1 MKKILATTLAF
12 VLLSTVFFVSKV
24 PVRAAEDTTTTGKFL
39 SENRSKPKI
48 VVLTAEEDN
57 SDTLKTFGTA
67 VKIFS
72 EGKDKRG
79 EFYFA
84 EDNPVGGGK
93 GMLMYAKTMDD
104 GIPTR
109 PEIYIIADTHS
120 AYSYSGKWYTL
131 NKNDKEWQELNY
143 DKYGG
148 ELPSGFDGYIYIP
161 FDAIT
166 QVPLQETS
174 KVKGYSVLL
183 SRNGE
188 YTNGDYITFGQPII
202 VTSEGI
208 PNAKSIN
215 CDGKEY
221 VYFATTTGTFLS
233 ATRSMPSPIVNFT
246 AEADNSDTLKTFGT
260 AVKIISAGEQRGEFY
275 FANNDPVGG
284 GKGMLMYAKTMDD
297 GIPTRPE
304 IYIIADTH
312 SAYSYSG
319 KWYTLNKN
327 DKEWQEL
334 NYDKYGGELPSGFDG
349 YIYIP
354 FDAITQVP
362 LQETSK
368 VKGYS
373 VLLSRNGEY
382 TNGDYITF
390 GQPIIVTS
398 EGIPNAEKI
407 DCGDWAYYY
416 FGKKAPQY
424 NGTITEA
431 VAMDY
436 DLNFNASDPTIP
448 FDEENGIYPISGNHY
463 KKRVR
468 PAIDSSGFKLGSAF
482 KFTTLTYTNEKGSC
496 ALNDPIYIK
505 VKENNTA
512 AHGMMLYVKTE
523 NDGDPYGIQV
533 YIEKTQG
540 GSSEYVAQWRGSA
553 YALKRGGSAWE
564 SVGFDSNYGP
574 VLESGFEGYVY
585 FPFVRGFE
593 VFDNKAINSYALH
606 LTAGNDD
613 EGQAIYKE
621 GRSIIVSK
629 PIAITSNLGDN
640 PPSPEML
647 KFGNE
652 TKSYFTE
659 SAPKVLGDANG
670 DKTTDIRDLVR
681 LKTVLAGLS
690 EETENAD
697 VDNNGVID
705 SFDLAALRKILLGIL
720 G

>member
-24 PVRAAEDTTTTGKFL
+24 PVRAAEGTTTGTFL
-39 SENRSKPKI
+39 SATRSIPERTNKVTYKTDNSNVSKTFGTALKITPGNPGLLFFAESNPISGGKGMLMYAKTEADDKTTTPMFYITGENNLNAEANKDGKWYILTENDKSWQEKTYSNYGCELEPGFEGYIYIPFSNYSKLDDTVKITGYNLYLLKGGSYENNNITLGQPIIVTSEGIPNAKSINCDGTEYVYFAVTTGTFLSATRSMPDPI
-48 VVLTAEEDN
+48 FYFTAEADN

-67 VKIFS
+67 VKIIS
-72 EGKDKRG
+72 DAEQRG
-79 EFYFA
+79 QFYFA
-84 EDNPVGGGK
+84 DNNPVGGGK
-93 GMLMYAKTMDD
+93 GMLMYAKTMND
-104 GIPTR
+104 GIATR
-109 PEIYIIADTHS
+109 PQIYIIADTGV
-120 AYSYSGKWYTL
+120 AYSYSGIWYTL
-131 NKNDKEWQELNY
+131 NKNDEEWQELNY
-143 DKYGG
+143 DQYGG

-166 QVPLQETS
+166 QIPLQETS
-174 KVKGYSVLL
+174 KVKGYSVQLL
-183 SRNGE
+183 RNGT
-188 YTNGDYITFGQPII
+188 YTDGDYIT
-202 VTSEGI
+202 
-208 PNAKSIN
+208 
-215 CDGKEY
+215 
-221 VYFATTTGTFLS
+221 L
-233 ATRSMPSPIVNFT
+233 
-246 AEADNSDTLKTFGT
+246 
-260 AVKIISAGEQRGEFY
+260 
-275 FANNDPVGG
+275 
-284 GKGMLMYAKTMDD
+284 
-297 GIPTRPE
+297 
-304 IYIIADTH
+304 
-312 SAYSYSG
+312 
-319 KWYTLNKN
+319 
-327 DKEWQEL
+327 
-334 NYDKYGGELPSGFDG
+334 
-349 YIYIP
+349 
-354 FDAITQVP
+354 
-362 LQETSK
+362 
-368 VKGYS
+368 
-373 VLLSRNGEY
+373 
-382 TNGDYITF
+382 

-407 DCGDWAYYY
+407 ECGDWAYYY

-424 NGTITEA
+424 NGMITEA

-448 FDEENGIYPISGNHY
+448 FDKENGIYPISGNHY

-482 KFTTLTYTNEKGSC
+482 KFTTLTYTNEQGSC

-505 VKENNTA
+505 VKENDIA

-523 NDGDPYGIQV
+523 NDGKPYGIQV
-533 YIEKTQG
+533 YINGKYQY
-540 GSSEYVAQWRGSA
+540 SGSA
-553 YALKRGGSAWE
+553 YALKRGGSTWE
-564 SVGFDSNYGP
+564 SVGFASQYGP

-585 FPFVRGFE
+585 FPFVGGFAE
-593 VFDNKAINSYALH
+593 LDNKPIDTYNLY
-606 LTAGNDD
+606 LTAGNNS
-613 EGQAIYKE
+613 EGQAIYEE

-629 PIAITSNLGDN
+629 PVAITSDLGDN

>member
-1 MKKILATTLAF
+1 MVDNEKILATTLAF

-39 SENRSKPKI
+39 SATRSMPSPI
-48 VVLTAEEDN
+48 VGFTAEADN

-67 VKIFS
+67 VKIIS
-72 EGKDKRG
+72 DGENRG

-84 EDNPVGGGK
+84 YNNPVGGGK

-104 GIPTR
+104 GIATKPQ
-109 PEIYIIADTHS
+109 IYIIADTNS
-120 AYSYSGKWYTL
+120 AYSYYGKWYTL
-131 NKNDKEWQELNY
+131 NKNDEKWQELNY
-143 DKYGG
+143 DNYGG

-166 QVPLQETS
+166 QVPLQKTS
-174 KVKGYSVLL
+174 KVKGYSVQLL
-183 SRNGE
+183 RNGT
-188 YTNGDYITFGQPII
+188 YTD
-202 VTSEGI
+202 
-208 PNAKSIN
+208 
-215 CDGKEY
+215 
-221 VYFATTTGTFLS
+221 
-233 ATRSMPSPIVNFT
+233 
-246 AEADNSDTLKTFGT
+246 
-260 AVKIISAGEQRGEFY
+260 
-275 FANNDPVGG
+275 
-284 GKGMLMYAKTMDD
+284 
-297 GIPTRPE
+297 
-304 IYIIADTH
+304 
-312 SAYSYSG
+312 
-319 KWYTLNKN
+319 
-327 DKEWQEL
+327 
-334 NYDKYGGELPSGFDG
+334 
-349 YIYIP
+349 
-354 FDAITQVP
+354 
-362 LQETSK
+362 
-368 VKGYS
+368 
-373 VLLSRNGEY
+373 
-382 TNGDYITF
+382 GDYITF

-407 DCGDWAYYY
+407 DCGDWVYYY

-424 NGTITEA
+424 NGPITEA
-431 VAMDY
+431 AAMDY

-448 FDEENGIYPISGNHY
+448 FDKENGIYPISGNHY

-482 KFTTLTYTNEKGSC
+482 RFTTLAYTNEQGSC

-505 VKENNTA
+505 VKENDIA

-523 NDGDPYGIQV
+523 NDGKPYGIQV
-533 YIEKTQG
+533 YINGKYQY
-540 GSSEYVAQWRGSA
+540 SGSA

-564 SVGFDSNYGP
+564 SVGFSLQYGP

-585 FPFVRGFE
+585 FPFVGGFAE
-593 VFDNKAINSYALH
+593 LDNKPIDTYNLY
-606 LTAGNDD
+606 LTAGNNS
-613 EGQAIYKE
+613 EGQAIYEE

-629 PIAITSNLGDN
+629 PVAITSDLGDN

>member
-24 PVRAAEDTTTTGKFL
+24 PVRAAEDTTTTGTFL
-39 SENRSKPKI
+39 SATRSMPSPI
-48 VVLTAEEDN
+48 VGFTAEADN

-67 VKIFS
+67 VKIIS
-72 EGKDKRG
+72 DGENRG

-84 EDNPVGGGK
+84 YNNPVGGGK

-104 GIPTR
+104 GIATKPQ
-109 PEIYIIADTHS
+109 IYIIADTGS
-120 AYSYSGKWYTL
+120 AYSYYGKWYTL

-143 DKYGG
+143 DNYGG
-148 ELPSGFDGYIYIP
+148 ELPPGFDGYIYIP

-174 KVKGYSVLL
+174 KVKGYSVQLL
-183 SRNGE
+183 RNGT

-215 CDGKEY
+215 CNGTEY
-221 VYFATTTGTFLS
+221 VYFAVEDTTTTGTFLS
-233 ATRSMPSPIVNFT
+233 ATRSMPSPIVGFT

-260 AVKIISAGEQRGEFY
+260 AVKIISDGENRGEFY
-275 FANNDPVGG
+275 FAYNNPVGG

-297 GIPTRPE
+297 GIATKPQ
-304 IYIIADTH
+304 IYIIADTG
-312 SAYSYSG
+312 SAYSYYG

-334 NYDKYGGELPSGFDG
+334 NYDNYGGELPPGFDG

-373 VLLSRNGEY
+373 VQLLRNGTY

-407 DCGDWAYYY
+407 ECGDWAYYY

-424 NGTITEA
+424 NGMITEA

-448 FDEENGIYPISGNHY
+448 FDKENGIYPISGNHY

-505 VKENNTA
+505 VKENDIA

-523 NDGDPYGIQV
+523 NDGKPYGIQV
-533 YIEKTQG
+533 YINGKYQY
-540 GSSEYVAQWRGSA
+540 SGSA
-553 YALKRGGSAWE
+553 YALKRGSSAWE
-564 SVGFDSNYGP
+564 SVGFASQYGP

-585 FPFVRGFE
+585 FPFVGGFAE
-593 VFDNKAINSYALH
+593 LDNTAINTYALY
-606 LTAGNDD
+606 LTAGNDS
-613 EGQAIYKE
+613 EGQAIYEE

-629 PIAITSNLGDN
+629 PVAITSDLGDN

>member
-39 SENRSKPKI
+39 SATRSTPEKTNNVTYETDNSNVSKTFGTALKITPGNPGLLFFAESNPISGGKGMLMYAKTEADGKTTTPMFYITGENNLNAEANKDGKWYILTENDKSWQEKTYSNYGCELESGFEGYIYIPFSNYLKLDDTVKITGYNLYLLKGGSYENNNITLGQPIIATSDGIPNAKSINCDGTEYVYFAVEDTTTTGTFLSATRSIPYPI
-48 VVLTAEEDN
+48 VNFTAEADN

-67 VKIFS
+67 VKIIS
-72 EGKDKRG
+72 DGENRG

-84 EDNPVGGGK
+84 DNNPVGGGK

-104 GIPTR
+104 GIATKPQ
-109 PEIYIIADTHS
+109 IYIIADTNS

-131 NKNDKEWQELNY
+131 NKDDKEWQELNY

-166 QVPLQETS
+166 QQPLQKTS
-174 KVKGYSVLL
+174 KVKGYSVQLL
-183 SRNGE
+183 RNGT
-188 YTNGDYITFGQPII
+188 YTDGDYIT
-202 VTSEGI
+202 V
-208 PNAKSIN
+208 
-215 CDGKEY
+215 
-221 VYFATTTGTFLS
+221 
-233 ATRSMPSPIVNFT
+233 
-246 AEADNSDTLKTFGT
+246 
-260 AVKIISAGEQRGEFY
+260 
-275 FANNDPVGG
+275 
-284 GKGMLMYAKTMDD
+284 
-297 GIPTRPE
+297 
-304 IYIIADTH
+304 
-312 SAYSYSG
+312 
-319 KWYTLNKN
+319 
-327 DKEWQEL
+327 
-334 NYDKYGGELPSGFDG
+334 
-349 YIYIP
+349 
-354 FDAITQVP
+354 
-362 LQETSK
+362 
-368 VKGYS
+368 
-373 VLLSRNGEY
+373 
-382 TNGDYITF
+382 

-407 DCGDWAYYY
+407 DCGDWTYYY

-424 NGTITEA
+424 NGTLTEA

-448 FDEENGIYPISGNHY
+448 FDKENEIYPISGNHY

-482 KFTTLTYTNEKGSC
+482 KFTTLTYTNEQGSC

-505 VKENNTA
+505 VKENDIA

-523 NDGDPYGIQV
+523 NDGKPYGIQV
-533 YIEKTQG
+533 YINGKNQY
-540 GSSEYVAQWRGSA
+540 SGSA
-553 YALKRGGSAWE
+553 YALKRGGSTWE
-564 SVGFDSNYGP
+564 SVGFASQYGP

-585 FPFVRGFE
+585 FPFVGGFAE
-593 VFDNKAINSYALH
+593 LDNTAINTYTLY
-606 LTAGNDD
+606 LTAGNNS
-613 EGQAIYKE
+613 EGQAIYEE

-629 PIAITSNLGDN
+629 PVAITSDLGDN

-659 SAPKVLGDANG
+659 AAPKVLGDANG
-670 DKTTDIRDLVR
+670 DKTTDIRDLIH
-681 LKTVLAGLS
+681 LKSVLANLS

>member
-24 PVRAAEDTTTTGKFL
+24 PVRAAEDTTTTGTFL
-39 SENRSKPKI
+39 SATRSTPEKTI
-48 VVLTAEEDN
+48 DVTYETDN
-57 SDTLKTFGTA
+57 SNVLITFGTA
-67 VKIFS
+67 LKITP
-72 EGKDKRG
+72 GYPG
-79 EFYFA
+79 QLHFA
-84 EDNPVGGGK
+84 ESNPISGGK
-93 GMLMYAKTMDD
+93 GMLMYAKTEAD
-104 GIPTR
+104 GKTTTPMVYIAGENDLNAYAPTGTW
-109 PEIYIIADTHS
+109 YILTENGAGWEERT
-120 AYSYSGKWYTL
+120 YSNYGC
-131 NKNDKEWQELNY
+131 EL
-143 DKYGG
+143 
-148 ELPSGFDGYIYIP
+148 ESGFEGYIYIP
-161 FDAIT
+161 FSNYSTLSDTDKIT
-166 QVPLQETS
+166 
-174 KVKGYSVLL
+174 GYNLYLL
-183 SRNGE
+183 KDGSYND
-188 YTNGDYITFGQPII
+188 NNITFGQPII

-215 CDGKEY
+215 CNGTEY

-233 ATRSMPSPIVNFT
+233 ATRSMPSPIVGFT

-260 AVKIISAGEQRGEFY
+260 AVKIISDAEQRGQFY
-275 FANNDPVGG
+275 FADNNPIGG

-297 GIPTRPE
+297 GIATRPQ
-304 IYIIADTH
+304 IYIIADTN
-312 SAYSYSG
+312 SAYSYYG

-334 NYDKYGGELPSGFDG
+334 NYDSYGGELPSGFDG

-354 FDAITQVP
+354 FDAITQAP

-373 VLLSRNGEY
+373 VQLLRNGTY
-382 TNGDYITF
+382 TDGDYITL

-424 NGTITEA
+424 NGTITDA

-448 FDEENGIYPISGNHY
+448 FDKENGIYPISGNHY

-482 KFTTLTYTNEKGSC
+482 KFTTLTYTNEQGNS

-505 VKENNTA
+505 VKENDIA

-523 NDGDPYGIQV
+523 NDGKPYGIQV
-533 YIEKTQG
+533 YINGKYQY
-540 GSSEYVAQWRGSA
+540 SGSA
-553 YALKRGGSAWE
+553 YALKRGSSAWE
-564 SVGFDSNYGP
+564 SVGFASQYGP

-585 FPFVRGFE
+585 FPFVGGFAE
-593 VFDNKAINSYALH
+593 LDNTAINIYTLSF
-606 LTAGNDD
+606 TAGNSS
-613 EGQAIYKE
+613 EGQAIYEE

-629 PIAITSNLGDN
+629 PIAITSDLGDN

-670 DKTTDIRDLVR
+670 DKTTDIRDLIH
-681 LKTVLAGLS
+681 LKNVLAHLS

-697 VDNNGVID
+697 VDNNGAID

>member
-24 PVRAAEDTTTTGKFL
+24 PVRAAEDTTTTGTFL
-39 SENRSKPKI
+39 SATRSMPSPI
-48 VVLTAEEDN
+48 VGFTAEADN

-67 VKIFS
+67 VKIIS
-72 EGKDKRG
+72 DGENRG

-84 EDNPVGGGK
+84 YNNPVGGGK

-104 GIPTR
+104 GIATKPQ
-109 PEIYIIADTHS
+109 IYIIADTNS
-120 AYSYSGKWYTL
+120 AYSYYGKWYTL
-131 NKNDKEWQELNY
+131 NKNDEKWQELNY
-143 DKYGG
+143 DNYGG

-174 KVKGYSVLL
+174 KVKGYSVYL
-183 SRNGE
+183 SRNGKST
-188 YTNGDYITFGQPII
+188 YGDYITFGQPII

-215 CDGKEY
+215 CDGTEY
-221 VYFATTTGTFLS
+221 VYFATTTGKFLS
-233 ATRSMPSPIVNFT
+233 ETKSMPKIVGLT
-246 AEADNSDTLKTFGT
+246 AEEDNSDTLKTFGT
-260 AVKIISAGEQRGEFY
+260 AVKIISDGENRGEFY
-275 FANNDPVGG
+275 FAYNNPVGG

-297 GIPTRPE
+297 GIATKPQ
-304 IYIIADTH
+304 IYIIADTN
-312 SAYSYSG
+312 SAYSYYG

-327 DKEWQEL
+327 DEKWQEL
-334 NYDKYGGELPSGFDG
+334 NYDNYGGELPSGFDG

-373 VLLSRNGEY
+373 VYLSRNGKSTY
-382 TNGDYITF
+382 GDYITF

-407 DCGDWAYYY
+407 ECGDWAYYY

-424 NGTITEA
+424 NGMITEA

-448 FDEENGIYPISGNHY
+448 FDKENGIYPISGNHY

-482 KFTTLTYTNEKGSC
+482 KFTTLTYTNEQGSC

-505 VKENNTA
+505 VKENDIA

-523 NDGDPYGIQV
+523 NDGKPYGIQV
-533 YIEKTQG
+533 YINGKYQY
-540 GSSEYVAQWRGSA
+540 SGSA
-553 YALKRGGSAWE
+553 YALKRGGSTWE
-564 SVGFDSNYGP
+564 SVGFASQYGP

-585 FPFVRGFE
+585 FPFVGGFAE
-593 VFDNKAINSYALH
+593 LDNTAINTYTLY
-606 LTAGNDD
+606 LTAGNNS
-613 EGQAIYKE
+613 EGQAIYEE

-629 PIAITSNLGDN
+629 PVAITSDLGDN

>member
-24 PVRAAEDTTTTGKFL
+24 PVRAAEGTTTGTFL
-39 SENRSKPKI
+39 SATRSIPERTNKVTYKTDNSNVSKTFGTALKITPGNPGLLFFAESNPISGGKGMLMYAKTEADDKTTTPMFYITGENNLNAEANKDGKWYILTENDKSWQEKTYSNYGCELEPGFDGYIYIPFSNYSKLDDTVKITGYNLYLLKGGSYENNNITLGQPIIVTSEGIPNAKSINCDGTEYVYFAVTTGTFLSATRSMPDPI
-48 VVLTAEEDN
+48 FYFTAEVDN

-67 VKIFS
+67 VKIIS
-72 EGKDKRG
+72 DAEQRG
-79 EFYFA
+79 QFYFA
-84 EDNPVGGGK
+84 DNNPVGGGK
-93 GMLMYAKTMDD
+93 GMLMYAKTMND
-104 GIPTR
+104 GIATR
-109 PEIYIIADTHS
+109 PQIYIIADTGV
-120 AYSYSGKWYTL
+120 AYSYSGIWYTL
-131 NKNDKEWQELNY
+131 NKNDEEWQELNY
-143 DKYGG
+143 DQYGG

-166 QVPLQETS
+166 QIPLQKTS
-174 KVKGYSVLL
+174 KVKGYSVQLL
-183 SRNGE
+183 RNGT
-188 YTNGDYITFGQPII
+188 YTDGDYIT
-202 VTSEGI
+202 
-208 PNAKSIN
+208 
-215 CDGKEY
+215 
-221 VYFATTTGTFLS
+221 L
-233 ATRSMPSPIVNFT
+233 
-246 AEADNSDTLKTFGT
+246 
-260 AVKIISAGEQRGEFY
+260 
-275 FANNDPVGG
+275 
-284 GKGMLMYAKTMDD
+284 
-297 GIPTRPE
+297 
-304 IYIIADTH
+304 
-312 SAYSYSG
+312 
-319 KWYTLNKN
+319 
-327 DKEWQEL
+327 
-334 NYDKYGGELPSGFDG
+334 
-349 YIYIP
+349 
-354 FDAITQVP
+354 
-362 LQETSK
+362 
-368 VKGYS
+368 
-373 VLLSRNGEY
+373 
-382 TNGDYITF
+382 

-407 DCGDWAYYY
+407 DCGDWVYYY

-424 NGTITEA
+424 NGMITEA

-448 FDEENGIYPISGNHY
+448 FDKENEIYPISGNHY

-482 KFTTLTYTNEKGSC
+482 KFTTLTYTNEQGSC

-505 VKENNTA
+505 VKKNDIA

-523 NDGDPYGIQV
+523 NNGKPYGIQV
-533 YIEKTQG
+533 YINGKYQY
-540 GSSEYVAQWRGSA
+540 SGSA
-553 YALKRGGSAWE
+553 YALKRGGSTWE
-564 SVGFDSNYGP
+564 NVGFASQYGP

-585 FPFVRGFE
+585 FPFVGGFAE
-593 VFDNKAINSYALH
+593 LDNKPIYTYNLY
-606 LTAGNDD
+606 LTAGNNS
-613 EGQAIYKE
+613 EGQAIYEE

-629 PIAITSNLGDN
+629 PVAITSDLGDN

-705 SFDLAALRKILLGIL
+705 SFDLVALRKILLGIL

>member
-24 PVRAAEDTTTTGKFL
+24 PVRAAEDTTTGTFL
-39 SENRSKPKI
+39 SATRSIPERTNNVTYK
-48 VVLTAEEDN
+48 TDN
-57 SDTLKTFGTA
+57 SNVSKTFGTA
-67 VKIFS
+67 LKITSGGS
-72 EGKDKRG
+72 EAG
-79 EFYFA
+79 ELLFA
-84 EDNPVGGGK
+84 ERDPKSGGK
-93 GMLMYAKTMDD
+93 GMLMYAKTEAD
-104 GIPTR
+104 GKTTTPMV
-109 PEIYIIADTHS
+109 YIAGENGFNAPASISGYWYILTENSTGWEKRD
-120 AYSYSGKWYTL
+120 YSYYGC
-131 NKNDKEWQELNY
+131 EL
-143 DKYGG
+143 
-148 ELPSGFDGYIYIP
+148 ESGFEGYIYIP
-161 FDAIT
+161 FSNYSTLSDTVKIT
-166 QVPLQETS
+166 
-174 KVKGYSVLL
+174 GYNLYLL
-183 SRNGE
+183 KDGIYND
-188 YTNGDYITFGQPII
+188 NNITFGQPII

-215 CDGKEY
+215 CDGTEY
-221 VYFATTTGTFLS
+221 VYFAVTTGTFLS

-260 AVKIISAGEQRGEFY
+260 AVKIISDAEQRGQFY
-275 FANNDPVGG
+275 FADNNPVGG

-297 GIPTRPE
+297 GIATKPQ
-304 IYIIADTH
+304 IYIIADTN
-312 SAYSYSG
+312 SAYSYCG

-327 DKEWQEL
+327 DEEWQEL
-334 NYDKYGGELPSGFDG
+334 NYDQYGGELPSGFDG

-362 LQETSK
+362 LQETSR

-373 VLLSRNGEY
+373 VQLLRNGTY
-382 TNGDYITF
+382 TDGDYITF

-407 DCGDWAYYY
+407 DCGDWVYYY

-424 NGTITEA
+424 NGPITEA
-431 VAMDY
+431 AAMDY
-436 DLNFNASDPTIP
+436 DLNFNASDSTIP
-448 FDEENGIYPISGNHY
+448 FDKENGIYPISGNHY

-482 KFTTLTYTNEKGSC
+482 RFTTLAYTNEQGSC

-505 VKENNTA
+505 VKENNIA

-523 NDGDPYGIQV
+523 NDGKPYGIQV
-533 YIEKTQG
+533 YINGKYQY
-540 GSSEYVAQWRGSA
+540 SGSA

-564 SVGFDSNYGP
+564 SVGFSLQYGP

-585 FPFVRGFE
+585 FPFVGGFAE
-593 VFDNKAINSYALH
+593 LDNKPIDTYNLY
-606 LTAGNDD
+606 LTAGNNS
-613 EGQAIYKE
+613 EGQAIYEE

-629 PIAITSNLGDN
+629 PVAITSDLGDN

>member
-24 PVRAAEDTTTTGKFL
+24 PVRAAEDTTTTGTFL
-39 SENRSKPKI
+39 SATRSMPSPI
-48 VVLTAEEDN
+48 VGLTAEADN

-67 VKIFS
+67 VKIIS
-72 EGKDKRG
+72 DREKRG

-84 EDNPVGGGK
+84 DNDPVGGGK
-93 GMLMYAKTMDD
+93 GMLMYAKTMND
-104 GIPTR
+104 GIATR
-109 PEIYIIADTHS
+109 PQIYIIADTNS
-120 AYSYSGKWYTL
+120 AYSYYGKWYTL
-131 NKNDKEWQELNY
+131 NKNDEKWQELNY
-143 DKYGG
+143 DNYGG

-166 QVPLQETS
+166 QAPLQETS
-174 KVKGYSVLL
+174 KVKGYSVQLL
-183 SRNGE
+183 RNGT
-188 YTNGDYITFGQPII
+188 YTD
-202 VTSEGI
+202 
-208 PNAKSIN
+208 
-215 CDGKEY
+215 
-221 VYFATTTGTFLS
+221 
-233 ATRSMPSPIVNFT
+233 
-246 AEADNSDTLKTFGT
+246 
-260 AVKIISAGEQRGEFY
+260 
-275 FANNDPVGG
+275 
-284 GKGMLMYAKTMDD
+284 
-297 GIPTRPE
+297 
-304 IYIIADTH
+304 
-312 SAYSYSG
+312 
-319 KWYTLNKN
+319 
-327 DKEWQEL
+327 
-334 NYDKYGGELPSGFDG
+334 
-349 YIYIP
+349 
-354 FDAITQVP
+354 
-362 LQETSK
+362 
-368 VKGYS
+368 
-373 VLLSRNGEY
+373 
-382 TNGDYITF
+382 GDYITF

-407 DCGDWAYYY
+407 DCGDWVYYY

-424 NGTITEA
+424 NGPITEA
-431 VAMDY
+431 AAMDY
-436 DLNFNASDPTIP
+436 DLNFNASDSTIP
-448 FDEENGIYPISGNHY
+448 FDKENGIYPISGNHY

-482 KFTTLTYTNEKGSC
+482 RFTTLAYTNEQGSC

-505 VKENNTA
+505 VKENNIA

-523 NDGDPYGIQV
+523 NDGKPYGIQV
-533 YIEKTQG
+533 YINGKYQY
-540 GSSEYVAQWRGSA
+540 SGSA
-553 YALKRGGSAWE
+553 YALKRGGSTWE
-564 SVGFDSNYGP
+564 SVGFASQYGP

-585 FPFVRGFE
+585 FPFVGGFAE
-593 VFDNKAINSYALH
+593 LDNTAINTYTLY
-606 LTAGNDD
+606 LTAGNNS
-613 EGQAIYKE
+613 EGQAIYEE

-629 PIAITSNLGDN
+629 PVAITSDLGDN

-681 LKTVLAGLS
+681 LKTILAGLS

>member
-12 VLLSTVFFVSKV
+12 VLMSTVFFVSKV

-39 SENRSKPKI
+39 SATRSMPSPI
-48 VVLTAEEDN
+48 VGFTAEADN

-67 VKIFS
+67 VKIIS
-72 EGKDKRG
+72 DGENRG

-84 EDNPVGGGK
+84 YNNPVGGGK

-104 GIPTR
+104 GIATKPQ
-109 PEIYIIADTHS
+109 IYIIADTNS
-120 AYSYSGKWYTL
+120 AYSYYGKWYTL

-143 DKYGG
+143 DNYGG
-148 ELPSGFDGYIYIP
+148 ELPPGFDGYIYIP

-174 KVKGYSVLL
+174 KVKGYSVQLL
-183 SRNGE
+183 RNG
-188 YTNGDYITFGQPII
+188 T
-202 VTSEGI
+202 
-208 PNAKSIN
+208 
-215 CDGKEY
+215 
-221 VYFATTTGTFLS
+221 
-233 ATRSMPSPIVNFT
+233 
-246 AEADNSDTLKTFGT
+246 
-260 AVKIISAGEQRGEFY
+260 
-275 FANNDPVGG
+275 
-284 GKGMLMYAKTMDD
+284 
-297 GIPTRPE
+297 
-304 IYIIADTH
+304 
-312 SAYSYSG
+312 
-319 KWYTLNKN
+319 
-327 DKEWQEL
+327 
-334 NYDKYGGELPSGFDG
+334 
-349 YIYIP
+349 
-354 FDAITQVP
+354 
-362 LQETSK
+362 
-368 VKGYS
+368 
-373 VLLSRNGEY
+373 Y

-424 NGTITEA
+424 NGTLTEA

-448 FDEENGIYPISGNHY
+448 TYQDDTHYTISGDHY
-463 KKRVR
+463 LKRVR

-482 KFTTLTYTNEKGSC
+482 KFTTLNYTDEQGKSC
-496 ALNDPIYIK
+496 APDSHIYIK
-505 VKENNTA
+505 VKKNNIA

-523 NDGDPYGIQV
+523 NDGKPYGIQV
-533 YIEKTQG
+533 YINYTPQF
-540 GSSEYVAQWRGSA
+540 SGSA
-553 YALKRGGSAWE
+553 YALKRGSSAWE
-564 SVGFDSNYGP
+564 NVSFASQYGP

-585 FPFVRGFE
+585 FPFVGDFE
-593 VFDNKAINSYALH
+593 KLDNKPIDIYSLCF
-606 LTAGNDD
+606 TAGNNS
-613 EGQAIYKE
+613 EGKAIYEE

-629 PIAITSNLGDN
+629 PIAITSDLGNN

-670 DKTTDIRDLVR
+670 DKTTDIRDLVH
-681 LKTVLAGLS
+681 LNSVVANPS
-690 EETENAD
+690 EYTENAD

-705 SFDLAALRKILLGIL
+705 DYDLAALRKILLGIL

>member
-39 SENRSKPKI
+39 SATRSMPSPI
-48 VVLTAEEDN
+48 VGFTAEADN

-67 VKIFS
+67 VKIIS
-72 EGKDKRG
+72 DGENRG

-84 EDNPVGGGK
+84 YNNPVGGGK

-104 GIPTR
+104 GIATKPQ
-109 PEIYIIADTHS
+109 IYIIADTNS
-120 AYSYSGKWYTL
+120 AYSYYGKWYTL
-131 NKNDKEWQELNY
+131 NKNDEKWQELNY
-143 DKYGG
+143 DNYGG

-166 QVPLQETS
+166 QVPLQKTS
-174 KVKGYSVLL
+174 KVKGYSVQLL
-183 SRNGE
+183 RNGT
-188 YTNGDYITFGQPII
+188 YTD
-202 VTSEGI
+202 
-208 PNAKSIN
+208 
-215 CDGKEY
+215 
-221 VYFATTTGTFLS
+221 
-233 ATRSMPSPIVNFT
+233 
-246 AEADNSDTLKTFGT
+246 
-260 AVKIISAGEQRGEFY
+260 
-275 FANNDPVGG
+275 
-284 GKGMLMYAKTMDD
+284 
-297 GIPTRPE
+297 
-304 IYIIADTH
+304 
-312 SAYSYSG
+312 
-319 KWYTLNKN
+319 
-327 DKEWQEL
+327 
-334 NYDKYGGELPSGFDG
+334 
-349 YIYIP
+349 
-354 FDAITQVP
+354 
-362 LQETSK
+362 
-368 VKGYS
+368 
-373 VLLSRNGEY
+373 
-382 TNGDYITF
+382 GDYITF

-398 EGIPNAEKI
+398 EGIPNAEII
-407 DCGDWAYYY
+407 DCGDWVYYY

-424 NGTITEA
+424 NGPITEA
-431 VAMDY
+431 AAMDY
-436 DLNFNASDPTIP
+436 DLNFNASDSTIP
-448 FDEENGIYPISGNHY
+448 FDKENGIYPISGNHY

-482 KFTTLTYTNEKGSC
+482 RFTTLAYTNEQGSC

-505 VKENNTA
+505 VKENNIA

-523 NDGDPYGIQV
+523 NDGKPYGIQV
-533 YIEKTQG
+533 YINGKYQY
-540 GSSEYVAQWRGSA
+540 SGSA
-553 YALKRGGSAWE
+553 YALKRGGSTWE
-564 SVGFDSNYGP
+564 NVGFASQYGP

-585 FPFVRGFE
+585 FPFVGGFAE
-593 VFDNKAINSYALH
+593 LDNTAINTYTLY
-606 LTAGNDD
+606 LTAGNNS
-613 EGQAIYKE
+613 EGQAIYEE

-629 PIAITSNLGDN
+629 PVAITSDLGDN
-640 PPSPEML
+640 PPSPEVL

-681 LKTVLAGLS
+681 LKTILAGLS

>member
-24 PVRAAEDTTTTGKFL
+24 PVRAAEDTTTTGTFL
-39 SENRSKPKI
+39 SATRSTPEKTI
-48 VVLTAEEDN
+48 DVTYETDN
-57 SDTLKTFGTA
+57 SNVLKTFGTA
-67 VKIFS
+67 LKITP
-72 EGKDKRG
+72 GYPG
-79 EFYFA
+79 QLHFA
-84 EDNPVGGGK
+84 ESNPISGGK
-93 GMLMYAKTMDD
+93 GMLMYAKTEAD
-104 GIPTR
+104 GKTTTPMVYIAGENDLNAYAPTGTW
-109 PEIYIIADTHS
+109 YILTENGAGWEERT
-120 AYSYSGKWYTL
+120 YSNYGC
-131 NKNDKEWQELNY
+131 EL
-143 DKYGG
+143 
-148 ELPSGFDGYIYIP
+148 ESGFEGYIYIP
-161 FDAIT
+161 FSNYSTLSDTDKIT
-166 QVPLQETS
+166 
-174 KVKGYSVLL
+174 GYNLYLL
-183 SRNGE
+183 KDGSYND
-188 YTNGDYITFGQPII
+188 NNITFGQPII

-215 CDGKEY
+215 CNGTEY

-233 ATRSMPSPIVNFT
+233 ATRSMPSPIVGFT

-260 AVKIISAGEQRGEFY
+260 AVKIISDAEQRGQFY
-275 FANNDPVGG
+275 FADNNPIGG

-297 GIPTRPE
+297 GIATRPQ
-304 IYIIADTH
+304 IYIIADTN
-312 SAYSYSG
+312 SAYSYYG

-334 NYDKYGGELPSGFDG
+334 NYDSYGGELPSGFDG

-354 FDAITQVP
+354 FDAITQAP

-373 VLLSRNGEY
+373 VQLLRNGTY
-382 TNGDYITF
+382 TDGDYITL

-424 NGTITEA
+424 NGTITDA

-448 FDEENGIYPISGNHY
+448 FDKENGIYPISGNHY

-482 KFTTLTYTNEKGSC
+482 KFTTLTYTNEQGNC

-505 VKENNTA
+505 VKENDIA

-523 NDGDPYGIQV
+523 NDGKPYGIQV
-533 YIEKTQG
+533 YINGKYQY
-540 GSSEYVAQWRGSA
+540 SGSA
-553 YALKRGGSAWE
+553 YALKRGSSAWE
-564 SVGFDSNYGP
+564 SVGFASQYGP

-585 FPFVRGFE
+585 FPFVGGFAE
-593 VFDNKAINSYALH
+593 LDNTAINIYTLSF
-606 LTAGNDD
+606 TAGNSS
-613 EGQAIYKE
+613 EGQAIYEE

-629 PIAITSNLGDN
+629 PIAITSDLGDN

-670 DKTTDIRDLVR
+670 DKTTDIRDLIH
-681 LKTVLAGLS
+681 LKNVLAHLS

-697 VDNNGVID
+697 VDNNGAID

>member
-24 PVRAAEDTTTTGKFL
+24 PVRAAEDTTTTGTFL
-39 SENRSKPKI
+39 SATRSMPSPI
-48 VVLTAEEDN
+48 VGFTAEADN

-67 VKIFS
+67 VKIIS
-72 EGKDKRG
+72 DGENRG

-84 EDNPVGGGK
+84 YNNPVGGGK

-104 GIPTR
+104 GIATKPQ
-109 PEIYIIADTHS
+109 IYIIADTNS
-120 AYSYSGKWYTL
+120 AYSYYGKWYTL

-143 DKYGG
+143 DNYGG
-148 ELPSGFDGYIYIP
+148 ELPPGFDGYIYIP

-174 KVKGYSVLL
+174 KVKGYSVQLL
-183 SRNGE
+183 RNGT

-215 CDGKEY
+215 CNGTEY
-221 VYFATTTGTFLS
+221 VYFAVEDTTTTGTFLS
-233 ATRSMPSPIVNFT
+233 ATRSMPSPIVGFT

-260 AVKIISAGEQRGEFY
+260 AVKIISDGENRGEFY
-275 FANNDPVGG
+275 FAYNNPVGG

-297 GIPTRPE
+297 GIATKPQ
-304 IYIIADTH
+304 IYIIADTN
-312 SAYSYSG
+312 SAYSYYG

-334 NYDKYGGELPSGFDG
+334 NYDNYGGELPPGFDG

-373 VLLSRNGEY
+373 VQLLRNGTY

-448 FDEENGIYPISGNHY
+448 FDKENGIYPISGNHY

-505 VKENNTA
+505 VKENDIA

-523 NDGDPYGIQV
+523 NDSKPYGIQV
-533 YIEKTQG
+533 YINGKYQY
-540 GSSEYVAQWRGSA
+540 SGSA
-553 YALKRGGSAWE
+553 YALKRGSSAWE
-564 SVGFDSNYGP
+564 SVGFASQYGP

-585 FPFVRGFE
+585 FPFVGGFAE
-593 VFDNKAINSYALH
+593 LDNTAINTYTLY
-606 LTAGNDD
+606 LTAGNNS
-613 EGQAIYKE
+613 EGQAIYEE

-629 PIAITSNLGDN
+629 PVAITSDLGDN

-705 SFDLAALRKILLGIL
+705 SFDLAALRKILFGIL

>member
-24 PVRAAEDTTTTGKFL
+24 PVRAAEG
-39 SENRSKPKI
+39 
-48 VVLTAEEDN
+48 
-57 SDTLKTFGTA
+57 
-67 VKIFS
+67 
-72 EGKDKRG
+72 
-79 EFYFA
+79 
-84 EDNPVGGGK
+84 
-93 GMLMYAKTMDD
+93 
-104 GIPTR
+104 
-109 PEIYIIADTHS
+109 
-120 AYSYSGKWYTL
+120 
-131 NKNDKEWQELNY
+131 
-143 DKYGG
+143 
-148 ELPSGFDGYIYIP
+148 
-161 FDAIT
+161 
-166 QVPLQETS
+166 
-174 KVKGYSVLL
+174 
-183 SRNGE
+183 
-188 YTNGDYITFGQPII
+188 
-202 VTSEGI
+202 
-208 PNAKSIN
+208 
-215 CDGKEY
+215 
-221 VYFATTTGTFLS
+221 TTTGTFLS

-260 AVKIISAGEQRGEFY
+260 AVKIISDGENRGEFY
-275 FANNDPVGG
+275 FAEKNPVDG

-297 GIPTRPE
+297 GIATRPQ
-304 IYIIADTH
+304 IYIIADTG
-312 SAYSYSG
+312 SAYSYYG

-327 DKEWQEL
+327 DEKWQEL
-334 NYDKYGGELPSGFDG
+334 NYDNYGGELPSGFDG

-362 LQETSK
+362 LQKTSK

-373 VLLSRNGEY
+373 VYLSRNGKSTY
-382 TNGDYITF
+382 GDYITF

-407 DCGDWAYYY
+407 ECGDWAYYY

-424 NGTITEA
+424 NGMITEA

-448 FDEENGIYPISGNHY
+448 FDKENGIYPISGNHY

-482 KFTTLTYTNEKGSC
+482 KFTTLTYTNEQGSC

-505 VKENNTA
+505 VKENDIA

-523 NDGDPYGIQV
+523 NDGKPYGIQV
-533 YIEKTQG
+533 YINGKYQ
-540 GSSEYVAQWRGSA
+540 YIGSA
-553 YALKRGGSAWE
+553 YALKRGGSTWE
-564 SVGFDSNYGP
+564 SVGFASQYGP

-585 FPFVRGFE
+585 FPFVGGFAE
-593 VFDNKAINSYALH
+593 LDNTAINTYTLY
-606 LTAGNDD
+606 LTAGNNS
-613 EGQAIYKE
+613 EGQAIYEE

-629 PIAITSNLGDN
+629 PVAITSDLGDN

>member
-24 PVRAAEDTTTTGKFL
+24 PVRAAEDTTTTGTFL
-39 SENRSKPKI
+39 SATRSMPSPI
-48 VVLTAEEDN
+48 VGFTAEADN

-67 VKIFS
+67 VKIIS
-72 EGKDKRG
+72 DGENRG

-84 EDNPVGGGK
+84 YNNPVGGGK

-104 GIPTR
+104 GIATR
-109 PEIYIIADTHS
+109 PQIYIIADTNS
-120 AYSYSGKWYTL
+120 AYSYYGKWYTL

-143 DKYGG
+143 DNYGG
-148 ELPSGFDGYIYIP
+148 ELPPGFDGYIYIP

-174 KVKGYSVLL
+174 KVKGYSVQLL
-183 SRNGE
+183 RNGT

-215 CDGKEY
+215 CNGTEY
-221 VYFATTTGTFLS
+221 VYFAVEDTTTTGTFLS
-233 ATRSMPSPIVNFT
+233 ATRSIPEETIDVT
-246 AEADNSDTLKTFGT
+246 YETDNSNVSKTFGT
-260 AVKIISAGEQRGEFY
+260 ALKITPGYPGQLL
-275 FANNDPVGG
+275 FAKSNPKSG
-284 GKGMLMYAKTMDD
+284 GKGMLMYAKTEAD
-297 GIPTRPE
+297 GKTTTPMV
-304 IYIIADTH
+304 YIAGENGLN
-312 SAYSYSG
+312 AYASTG
-319 KWYTLNKN
+319 EWYILTENGAGWEKRTYN
-327 DKEWQEL
+327 NYGCEL
-334 NYDKYGGELPSGFDG
+334 ESGFEG

-354 FDAITQVP
+354 FSNYSMLNDTVKIT
-362 LQETSK
+362 
-368 VKGYS
+368 GYN
-373 VLLSRNGEY
+373 LYLHKDNNYYG
-382 TNGDYITF
+382 NNITF

-407 DCGDWAYYY
+407 DCGDWVYYY

-424 NGTITEA
+424 NGPITEA

-436 DLNFNASDPTIP
+436 DFDFHASDPTIP
-448 FDEENGIYPISGNHY
+448 TYQDDTHYTISGDHY
-463 KKRVR
+463 LKRVR

-482 KFTTLTYTNEKGSC
+482 KFTTLTYTDEQGKSC
-496 ALNDPIYIK
+496 APDSPIFIK
-505 VKENNTA
+505 VKKNNIA

-523 NDGDPYGIQV
+523 NDSKPYGIQV
-533 YIEKTQG
+533 YINGTPQY
-540 GSSEYVAQWRGSA
+540 SGSA
-553 YALKRGGSAWE
+553 YALKRGSSAWE
-564 SVGFDSNYGP
+564 NVSFASQYGP

-585 FPFVRGFE
+585 FPFVDGFNKL
-593 VFDNKAINSYALH
+593 DNKPIDIYSLCF
-606 LTAGNDD
+606 TAGNNS
-613 EGQAIYKE
+613 EGKAIYEE

-629 PIAITSNLGDN
+629 PIAITSDLGNN

-670 DKTTDIRDLVR
+670 DKTTDIRDLVH
-681 LKTVLAGLS
+681 LKSVLDNPS
-690 EETENAD
+690 EHTENAD

-705 SFDLAALRKILLGIL
+705 DYDLAALRKILLGIL

>member
-24 PVRAAEDTTTTGKFL
+24 PVRAAEDTTTTGTFL
-39 SENRSKPKI
+39 SATRSMPSPI
-48 VVLTAEEDN
+48 VGFTAEADN

-67 VKIFS
+67 VKIIS
-72 EGKDKRG
+72 DGENRG

-84 EDNPVGGGK
+84 YNNPVGGGK

-104 GIPTR
+104 GIATKPQ
-109 PEIYIIADTHS
+109 IYIIADTNS
-120 AYSYSGKWYTL
+120 AYSYYGKWYTL

-143 DKYGG
+143 DNYGG
-148 ELPSGFDGYIYIP
+148 ELPPGFDGYIYIP

-174 KVKGYSVLL
+174 KVKGYSVQLL
-183 SRNGE
+183 RNGT

-215 CDGKEY
+215 CNGTEY
-221 VYFATTTGTFLS
+221 VYFAVEDTTTTGTFLS
-233 ATRSMPSPIVNFT
+233 ATRSMPSPIVGFT

-260 AVKIISAGEQRGEFY
+260 AVKIISDGENRGEFY
-275 FANNDPVGG
+275 FAYNNPVGG

-297 GIPTRPE
+297 GIATKPQ
-304 IYIIADTH
+304 IYIIADTN
-312 SAYSYSG
+312 SAYSYYG

-334 NYDKYGGELPSGFDG
+334 NYDNYGGELPPGFDG

-373 VLLSRNGEY
+373 VQLLRNGTY

-448 FDEENGIYPISGNHY
+448 FDKENGIYPISGNHY

-505 VKENNTA
+505 VKENDIA

-523 NDGDPYGIQV
+523 NDSKPYGIQV
-533 YIEKTQG
+533 YINGKYQY
-540 GSSEYVAQWRGSA
+540 SGSA
-553 YALKRGGSAWE
+553 YALKRGSSAWE
-564 SVGFDSNYGP
+564 SVGFASQYGP
-574 VLESGFEGYVY
+574 VLESVFEGYVY
-585 FPFVRGFE
+585 FPFVGGFAE
-593 VFDNKAINSYALH
+593 LDNTAINTYTLD
-606 LTAGNDD
+606 LTAGNNS
-613 EGQAIYKE
+613 EGQAIYEE

-629 PIAITSNLGDN
+629 PVAITSDLGDN

-705 SFDLAALRKILLGIL
+705 SFDLAALRKILFGIL